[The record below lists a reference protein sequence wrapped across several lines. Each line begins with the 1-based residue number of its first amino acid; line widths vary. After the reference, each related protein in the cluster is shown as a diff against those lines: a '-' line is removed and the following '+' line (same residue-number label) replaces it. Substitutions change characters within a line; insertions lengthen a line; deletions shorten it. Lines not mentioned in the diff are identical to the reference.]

1 MPDNNTNAYDYG
13 EAGFLWLVMWMI
25 SSFTRQKDRK
35 KYPPSGERPENFFE
49 SGVELV

>member
-1 MPDNNTNAYDYG
+1 MIM
-13 EAGFLWLVMWMI
+13 EKAGFLWLAMWMI
-25 SSFTRQKDRK
+25 SSFTGQKDRK